1 MTQTPCERVRFVILP
16 HIRKELAICLVEQ
29 FRCSQRKAAE
39 KLGITPAAVSQYKSK
54 KRAGDQIF
62 TEEFKA
68 EISTSADLI
77 NTHGSRIVES
87 ELCRLCILFR
97 NNGWNKTE

>member
-29 FRCSQRKAAE
+29 FHCSQRKAAE

-54 KRAGDQIF
+54 KRAGNQIF
-62 TEEFKA
+62 TEEFKT
-68 EISTSADLI
+68 EISSSANRI
-77 NTHGSRIVES
+77 NEQGSQIVES

-97 NNGWNKTE
+97 NNGYNKIE